1 MNPIKKHTQVLA
13 TAFLLAF
20 SLSSATVLAQTK
32 IIIRGTVSDQM
43 SKENLSFVNIVEM
56 DKDNRFVS
64 AGQTDSDG
72 KFVMNISNQLGTKL
86 AFTFLGYKKQIVPV
100 GTKAVFNIL
109 LESNEQMLKEVA
121 VVARRS
127 VNDGMMNV
135 KERNM
140 TVAYSKIDAKS
151 LEDLQVT
158 SIDDALQGRMAGVDI
173 VATSGEPGAG
183 MSIRI
188 RGTTSINSSSDPLI
202 VVDGIPFETTIDEN
216 FDFAT
221 ADEEQYAT
229 LLNVAPADIEEI
241 VVLKDAAATA
251 IWGSQG
257 ANGVLQIKTKRGTI
271 SKPKFQYAFK
281 GTGVNAQKPIPTL
294 NGDQYTSLIMEAK
307 QNTAE
312 AGIGTVMTPLAF
324 PEFFYDPKNPYYYY
338 NFGQNTDWT
347 DAVTKDGFTQDHNVS
362 LSGGGDKA
370 RYRMSLGYLN
380 QDGTVIGQTY
390 ERFTSRVNLDYF
402 VSDKVRFSADIAYTW
417 GDKEGNYATD
427 VLSKSY
433 TKMPNQSIY
442 EYTNGGDMTSVYFS
456 PETTPQGTWSPAS
469 DGGIYNTVAMANAS
483 TNSVISERVVP
494 TLTLQYQFLP
504 ETFRYQLD
512 VAFDINNT
520 KTNRFLPQIATGS
533 SWYESSVNRSVDTE
547 SKSFGVQTF
556 NKLFWTP
563 DFGKDHE
570 LVTMAA
576 LTTKDSKSE
585 SQGRISSN
593 TASIYLQDTPYSNFS
608 GTEKT
613 GVSSSS
619 NQVRSMS
626 MLINANYAYLDK
638 YIVGGSL
645 RYEGNSKFGSNYRYG
660 AFPSVSTRWRI
671 SNESFMKEFKNLNEL
686 SLRASYGVNGNSP
699 SGNYLSYSMYD
710 TYSYQYMGQNGVYA
724 QNMSLDNLRWEKAI
738 QYNTG
743 LNYIGFNNR
752 LNIDVE
758 VYRKRT
764 SDLYFNN
771 VSLPTT
777 SGYAGINMNV
787 GTMDNQGWEL
797 SIMTTPV
804 RNKKWKV
811 DFNFNVARS
820 VNIIRDLSQYIA
832 LEKGVT
838 TANGQYLSVIQI
850 GQPLGS
856 FYGYQYDGVY
866 LNKDQTIAQD
876 KNGNNIYDIDGN
888 PVYQKFGYPT
898 TNYEFQAGD
907 ARYKDINHDG
917 NINYLDVVYLGDAN
931 PLFTGGFGP
940 TINYMNWS
948 VASYFYF
955 RYGNEIVNSTKMEME
970 NMYDFDNQSTA
981 VLRRWRR
988 PYENAASAPDD
999 ILPRALYGY
1008 GYNWLGS
1015 DRYVEDGSFL
1025 RWKSFTLS
1033 YRLPKEWL
1041 KPYGITDFKL
1051 NFTAQNLYVWTNYT
1065 GMDPEVS
1072 IGGSSIYSIGYDKT
1086 RAPKAKEFAIGAS
1099 VSF

>member
-1 MNPIKKHTQVLA
+1 MNPIKKHMQLLA

-20 SLSSATVLAQTK
+20 SLSSATVYAQNK
-32 IIIRGTVSDQM
+32 IIVRGTVVDLNT
-43 SKENLSFVNIVEM
+43 KENLAFVNIVEM
-56 DKDNRFVS
+56 DADNRFIS
-64 AGQTDSDG
+64 SGQTDSDG
-72 KFVMNISNQLGTKL
+72 KFVMTISNQTGTKL
-86 AFTFLGYKKQIVPV
+86 AFTFLGYKKQVIPV
-100 GTKAVFNIL
+100 GTRAVFNIQ
-109 LESNEQMLKEVA
+109 LESNEQMLREVSVTA
-121 VVARRS
+121 QKS

-151 LEDLQVT
+151 LEDLQVA

-202 VVDGIPFETTIDEN
+202 VVDGIPFETVIDDD

-221 ADEEQYAT
+221 ADEEQYAS

-241 VVLKDAAATA
+241 IVLKDAAATA
-251 IWGSQG
+251 IWGSKG

-271 SKPKFQYAFK
+271 SKPKVQYTFK
-281 GTGVNAQKPIPTL
+281 GTSENPQKPIPTL
-294 NGDQYTSLIMEAK
+294 NGDQYTSFIMEAK

-312 AGIGTVMTPLAF
+312 AAIGNVMTPLAF

-338 NFGQNTDWT
+338 NFGQNTDWAA
-347 DAVTKDGFTQDHNVS
+347 AVTEKGFTQDHNMS
-362 LSGGGDKA
+362 LTGGGDKA

-380 QDGTVIGQTY
+380 QDGTVIGQNYT
-390 ERFTSRVNLDYF
+390 RLTSRVNLDYF

-417 GDKEGNYATD
+417 GNRQGNYATD

-433 TKMPNQSIY
+433 TKMPNQSIF
-442 EYTNGGDMTSVYFS
+442 EYTNGGDLTTVYFS
-456 PETTPQGTWSPAS
+456 PEITPQGTWSPAS
-469 DGGIYNTVAMANAS
+469 DAGIYNPVAMANAS
-483 TNSVISERVVP
+483 TNQVLSERVVP
-494 TLTLQYQFLP
+494 TLTLHYQFLP
-504 ETFRYQLD
+504 EVLRYQLD

-520 KTNRFLPQIATGS
+520 KTNKFLPQIATGS
-533 SWYESSVNRSVDTE
+533 SWYESSVNRTVDTE

-563 DFGKDHE
+563 KLGEDHD

-576 LTTKDSKSE
+576 LTTSDGRSQ

-593 TASIYLQDTPYSNFS
+593 TASIYLQDTPFSNYS
-608 GTEKT
+608 GTERT
-613 GVSSSS
+613 GISSGA

-626 MLINANYAYLDK
+626 MLLNANYAFMDK
-638 YIVGGSL
+638 YIIGGSV
-645 RYEGNSKFGSNYRYG
+645 RYEGNSKFGKNYRYG
-660 AFPSVSTRWRI
+660 AFPSISTRWRI
-671 SNESFMKEFKNLNEL
+671 SNEPFMKGFKHLNEL

-699 SGNYLSYSMYD
+699 GGNYLSYSMYD
-710 TYSYQYMGQNGVYA
+710 TYSYQYMGLNGVYA
-724 QNMSLDNLRWEKAI
+724 RNMSLDNLRWEKAI

-777 SGYAGINMNV
+777 SGYTGINMNV

-797 SIMTTPV
+797 SIMTTPI
-804 RNKKWKV
+804 RDKKWKV
-811 DFNFNVARS
+811 DFNFNIARS
-820 VNIIRDLSQYIA
+820 VNIIRDLSEYIA

-838 TANGQYLSVIQI
+838 TSNGQYLSVIQI

-866 LNKDQTIAQD
+866 LNQAQTIAKD
-876 KNGNNIYDIDGN
+876 KNGNNIYDIDGK
-888 PVYQKFGYPT
+888 PVYEKFGYPT
-898 TNYEFQAGD
+898 TNYQFQEGD
-907 ARYKDINHDG
+907 ARYKDVNHDG

-940 TINYMNWS
+940 TISYQNWTM
-948 VASYFYF
+948 ASYFYF
-955 RYGNEIVNSTKMEME
+955 RVGNEIVNSTKMEME

-988 PYENAASAPDD
+988 PYTNAEEAPAD
-999 ILPRALYGY
+999 ILPRALFGY

-1033 YRLPKEWL
+1033 YRLPKNTL
-1041 KPYGITDFKL
+1041 KSLGINDLKL

-1072 IGGSSIYSIGYDKT
+1072 IGGSSIYSIGYDRT
-1086 RAPKAKEFAIGAS
+1086 RAPKAKEFAFGAT